1 MGKPYVEEVRMYC
14 IGVDYHKR
22 YSHMT
27 VLDAEGRIL
36 KAGTVR
42 NTAEAV
48 RAFVAPY
55 REAGGRRWRRRGT
68 GR

>member
-1 MGKPYVEEVRMYC
+1 MYS
-14 IGVDYHKR
+14 IGVDFHKA

-27 VLDAEGRIL
+27 VLDARGQML
-36 KAGTVR
+36 KAGKVP

-55 REAGGRRWRRRGT
+55 RDGGEAVLEATRRPST
-68 GR
+68 